1 MRNYKYILAVIVALL
16 MASALGAVDVE
27 SILKERA
34 RAAKLPPTDSAIL
47 YHGTTIIVHE
57 DGRMDREEHIIRLLR
72 SDNAWDDYGD
82 PHLAYDAARQELEV
96 LVSRTH
102 AADGRKFDTTPNGFN
117 PMVPFGLD
125 QTPDFT
131 HLRQMVVTH
140 LGIDYDAV
148 TEIRYVIRDTKPLY
162 PFAWGEILFGGNEP
176 ILHRVVTIQAP
187 IGLRLQVKT
196 EAGAPEPVRRPVAG
210 NDKLESFVCEMG
222 DLPARNLSEAGS
234 HPSSSLPR
242 ISFSSCQDWK
252 AFTGEIDKKFA
263 TAVKVNSALAGDLGP
278 FSRISDAQQK
288 LDSLLTFISNRLTA
302 KSYDDL
308 SFLLDFRPV
317 DQTYGVGYGSP
328 ADLAALYASALEVL
342 GFKPEVYIVCRRG
355 LPVPAVHG
363 QEKLFVALAVDGKE
377 AWLDPTEHK
386 LSFRSRRSRNHIGIY
401 PAQEPKMLK
410 VNLPMESVARLE
422 LGITFKEDQTAEGW
436 INVRAAGRLSDYDQ
450 ARTQNPKE
458 YLERWTSDLY
468 VSPEVNG
475 AVISALEIMRVTA
488 KADLK
493 FAAPEKLQD
502 GMLRLDI
509 PWTANDVE
517 GLIPSGLAL
526 NYPTRDLPLYLMLS
540 GAFEVQLQINYPENW
555 DPVVVPEAVAAGA
568 PGVSLT
574 RSVEKDAHQITVNE
588 RLEFTSEIVLP
599 ADWDAWRRVLLAVNQ
614 ATDRVMLFKMD
625 QEESK

>member
-1 MRNYKYILAVIVALL
+1 MRNHKYILAVLIALL
-16 MASALGAVDVE
+16 TATALWAMDVE

-47 YHGTTIIVHE
+47 YHGTTITVHE
-57 DGRMDREEHIIRLLR
+57 DGRMDREEHIIRFLR

-82 PHLAYDAARQELEV
+82 PHLSYDAARQELEV

-131 HLRQMVVTH
+131 HFRQMVVTH

-148 TEIRYVIRDTKPLY
+148 TEIRYVIRDTQPMY

-210 NDKLESFVCEMG
+210 SDKLESFVCEMG
-222 DLPARNLSEAGS
+222 NLPAANLSEAGS
-234 HPSSSLPR
+234 NPGLSLPR
-242 ISFSSCQDWK
+242 LSFSSCQEWK
-252 AFTGEIDKKFA
+252 TFTGE
-263 TAVKVNSALAGDLGP
+263 VNKRFSAAMVRNAALAGDIEA
-278 FSRISDAQQK
+278 FSGISDAQQK
-288 LDSLLTFISNRLTA
+288 LDSLLTFVSHRLTV
-302 KSYDDL
+302 KNYDDL

-317 DQTYGVGYGSP
+317 DRTYAVGYGSP

-355 LPVPAVHG
+355 LPVPAVRG
-363 QEKLFVALAVDGKE
+363 QEKLFVVLTVDGKE

-386 LSFRSRRSRNHIGIY
+386 LSFRSKRSRNHIGIY

-410 VNLPMESVARLE
+410 VSLPVESVTRLE
-422 LGITFKEDQTAEGW
+422 LGITFKEDKTAEGW
-436 INVRAAGRLSDYDQ
+436 INVRATGHLSDYDQ
-450 ARTQNPKE
+450 ARTQNSKE
-458 YLERWTSDLY
+458 YIERWTSDLY
-468 VSPEVNG
+468 VAPEINN
-475 AVISALEIMRVTA
+475 AITSALETMRVAA

-493 FAAPEKLQD
+493 LAAPEKLQD

-540 GAFEVQLQINYPENW
+540 GAFEVQLQISYPENW
-555 DPVVVPEAVAAGA
+555 DPVILPEAVAAGA
-568 PGVSLT
+568 PGISLI
-574 RSVEKDAHQITVNE
+574 RSVEKNAHQFTVNE
-588 RLEFTSEIVLP
+588 RLEFTSEMVPP
-599 ADWDAWRRVLLAVNQ
+599 ADWEAWRRVLLTANQ
-614 ATDRVMLFKMD
+614 ATDRVIMFKMD
-625 QEESK
+625 PEESK